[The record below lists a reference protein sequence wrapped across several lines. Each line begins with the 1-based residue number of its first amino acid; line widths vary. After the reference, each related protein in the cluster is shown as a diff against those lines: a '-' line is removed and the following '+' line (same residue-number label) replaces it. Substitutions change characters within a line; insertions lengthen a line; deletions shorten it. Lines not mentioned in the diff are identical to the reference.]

1 MLNRSDIWGSRD
13 SLCLKGT
20 KTRSSLGAK
29 LFKSCSGQS
38 MRGFFLNGPNGKCLR
53 EFLMHHHVFT
63 DVVQKYYAEVDK
75 GDVDGVVA
83 LFEVDAEY
91 SRPGYAHLSGREA
104 IKSFYVDDR
113 IIESGMHNIESIV
126 SDSGTVAV
134 EGSFKGTVRGGTD
147 AEVKFAD
154 FFWPGPNGLI
164 KKRRTYFYAPL
175 I

>member
-1 MLNRSDIWGSRD
+1 
-13 SLCLKGT
+13 
-20 KTRSSLGAK
+20 
-29 LFKSCSGQS
+29 
-38 MRGFFLNGPNGKCLR
+38 MR
-53 EFLMHHHVFT
+53 HHLFT
-63 DVVQKYYAEVDK
+63 DVVQKYYAAVDK
-75 GDVDGVVA
+75 GDIDGVVA

-113 IIESGMHNIESIV
+113 IIESGMHNIESLV

-134 EGSFKGTVRGGTD
+134 EGSFRGTVRGGSDT
-147 AEVKFAD
+147 EVKFAD